1 VNATPRQ
8 AHLAVG
14 PLVAA
19 VGAVLLIVSLFLDW
33 YDTFTGFTIFEF
45 LDLLL
50 AGLGLVAIAALAAGF
65 LDARDAVSPG
75 VLLIASVLALVIVF
89 SQIVNHPPGAN
100 GLEKELGI
108 WLALSGAALM
118 VAGAVLSYA
127 HISLAVEARPRAAR
141 PDPPAAPPRADEPT
155 ERL

>member
-1 VNATPRQ
+1 
-8 AHLAVG
+8 
-14 PLVAA
+14 VAA
-19 VGAVLLIVSLFLDW
+19 LGAVLLIVSLFLDW

-50 AGLGLVAIAALAAGF
+50 TGLALVAIAALVAGF

-75 VLLIASVLALVIVF
+75 VLMIASVLALVIVF
-89 SQIVNHPPGAN
+89 SQVVNHPPGAN

-108 WLALSGAALM
+108 WLALAGAALM

-127 HISLAVEARPRAAR
+127 HISLAVETRPRAAEER
-141 PDPPAAPPRADEPT
+141 PAPPAAPPRPDEPT